1 MPGFGGIFHDLHQW
15 RRAALVAGSSCANCA
30 ANGSRHRNLYS
41 RDSLP
46 LATSTSSRKPAPSTF
61 APLAGYLDE
70 TTPMQ

>member
-1 MPGFGGIFHDLHQW
+1 MWGSGGIFHDLHQW
-15 RRAALVAGSSCANCA
+15 RHAVLVAGSNFANCA
-30 ANGSRHRNLYS
+30 ANRSRHRNLYS

-61 APLAGYLDE
+61 TPLAGHLDE